1 MPSTFLMTA
10 ASACLRLPIERWGKE
25 ADHAFAKRASQPPK
39 MEKLTDR
46 QQQTLEEIRRHV
58 RSYGFPPTR
67 RELAAALSMG
77 NWTSVNDLLEVLARK
92 GWIELTAGTKRGIKL
107 LADEGL
113 PIIGSGIRI
122 AAGRPVLAEERE
134 LERLPDWLAK
144 RFRPRADYFLT
155 VSGDSMDEVGLC
167 NGDIVAIKET
177 PEAATGQIVAATI
190 DGEITLKKYHPKR
203 DGRVELRPASRN
215 PEHKPIFV
223 ELEESEFYVLGI
235 AVGGVLSRIEDP
247 ESWGP
252 VWRPPRPSG
261 QPQAS

>member
-1 MPSTFLMTA
+1 MAA
-10 ASACLRLPIERWGKE
+10 ASVCPQPPIKRWGKE
-25 ADHAFAKRASQPPK
+25 ANCTSDRGERQPP

-67 RELAAALSMG
+67 RELAATLGMG
-77 NWTSVNDLLEVLARK
+77 NWTSVNDLLEVLASK
-92 GWIELTAGTKRGIKL
+92 GWIELAAGAKRGIKL

-113 PIIGSGIRI
+113 PVIGSGMRI
-122 AAGRPVLAEERE
+122 AAGQPVLAEDRE
-134 LERLPDWLAK
+134 VERLPDWLAK

-167 NGDIVAIKET
+167 DGDIVAIKET
-177 PEAATGQIVAATI
+177 PEAATGQIVAVMI
-190 DGEITLKKYHPKR
+190 DEEITLKKFHPKR

-215 PEHKPIFV
+215 PEHKPIV
-223 ELEESEFYVLGI
+223 VDLEESEFYVLGI

-247 ESWGP
+247 ESWAP
-252 VWRPPRPSG
+252 VWGPSRPANQFQTS
-261 QPQAS
+261 